1 MTRGASSRSRHRARK
16 ATPFGRPPI
25 VDAPRPRIRAI
36 DALAFHAT
44 ASPCTQLLDISCRN
58 RLDSIPTFCHLHLFA
73 SRSCIVPVLPLT
85 FKGKPTV
92 ADTREAFVKAGAED
106 GTTILIQGMDAE
118 QLTGKS
124 SNVSYDLRIG
134 KEYRDHRDPG
144 KYNLPDNGPLT
155 LHPGSAV
162 IIQTE
167 ESVHLPRTLFALVVP
182 KVGLLQQGLSNTMS
196 KVDPGYQGHLL
207 VTLFNLGQTTVTLR
221 RGTPFCSLCVL
232 RVDEGARLYDKPGQ
246 SITGQARR
254 RWWYTCRDFLQR
266 NNPALTGLLLLATLM
281 LFISQLFSK

>member
-1 MTRGASSRSRHRARK
+1 MS
-16 ATPFGRPPI
+16 
-25 VDAPRPRIRAI
+25 
-36 DALAFHAT
+36 
-44 ASPCTQLLDISCRN
+44 
-58 RLDSIPTFCHLHLFA
+58 
-73 SRSCIVPVLPLT
+73 VLPLILNDRQ
-85 FKGKPTV
+85 TV
-92 ADTREAFVKAGAED
+92 AATREAFVEAGAEN
-106 GTTILIQGMDAE
+106 GTTILIQGMDPE

-144 KYNLPDNGPLT
+144 KYNLPPNGHIT
-155 LHPGSAV
+155 LYPGSAV
-162 IIQTE
+162 IIETE

-182 KVGLLQQGLSNTMS
+182 KVGLLQHGLSNTMS

-221 RGTPFCSLCVL
+221 RGAPFCALCVL
-232 RVDEGARLYDKPGQ
+232 RVDEGATLYDQPGQ

-266 NNPALTGLLLLATLM
+266 NNPALTGLLLLTTLI
-281 LFISQLFSK
+281 LAIRQIFFN